1 MAYQSPIRPKL
12 KVEMSGD
19 AGTAYSFIN
28 AKQDFYT
35 ILERDPHK
43 VEQFKEYIKE
53 HPTLT
58 KEELA
63 DDGLEFYIFNENN
76 YFNELWSKL
85 KPSQLRFLKE
95 QVYQYFGLT

>member
-12 KVEMSGD
+12 KVEMTGD

-28 AKQDFYT
+28 ARQDFNT

-43 VEQFKEYIKE
+43 AEKFREYIKE
-53 HPTLT
+53 HPELT

-63 DDGLEFYIFNENN
+63 DDGLMFYIFDENN
-76 YFNELWSKL
+76 YWNELWSKL

-95 QVYQYFGLT
+95 QVYQYFGLE

>member
-1 MAYQSPIRPKL
+1 MQSQSPKRPKL
-12 KVEMSGD
+12 KIEMSGD
-19 AGTAYSFIN
+19 AGTAYSFVN

-43 VEQFKEYIKE
+43 AEKFREYIKE
-53 HPTLT
+53 HPDLT

-63 DDGLEFYIFNENN
+63 EDGLTFYIFNEDN
-76 YFNELWSKL
+76 YWNELWSRL